1 MRTAIASAEI
11 FCVVYLSLVFLA
23 DKARSCINSFKN
35 RDIICDEAII
45 KNFVLC
51 LMSNNPV
58 TNAFFFGRAL
68 AEVMSEK
75 LEESFTNVMSD
86 LGKFD
91 AEQRE
96 NLRQF
101 MEEVQLRAERSSATT
116 SYPTA
121 DTSTTT
127 SDKNSNNNTNQASSS
142 TIEIDTSLT
151 NSDDLQTMLDRLRA
165 EIATLRAELKQH
177 RN

>member
-1 MRTAIASAEI
+1 M
-11 FCVVYLSLVFLA
+11 
-23 DKARSCINSFKN
+23 N
-35 RDIICDEAII
+35 
-45 KNFVLC
+45 
-51 LMSNNPV
+51 NNPV

-75 LEESFTNVMSD
+75 LEESFTNTMSD

-101 MEEVQLRAERSSATT
+101 MEEVQLRAERTASNT
-116 SYPTA
+116 SYP
-121 DTSTTT
+121 S
-127 SDKNSNNNTNQASSS
+127 SPSYPNNSNNSS
-142 TIEIDTSLT
+142 TGNAPSTINIDISS
-151 NSDDLQTMLDRLRA
+151 NNPDDLQTMLDRLRA
-165 EIATLRAELKQH
+165 EIATLRAELKKY

>member
-1 MRTAIASAEI
+1 
-11 FCVVYLSLVFLA
+11 
-23 DKARSCINSFKN
+23 
-35 RDIICDEAII
+35 
-45 KNFVLC
+45 
-51 LMSNNPV
+51 MSSNPV

-101 MEEVQLRAERSSATT
+101 IEEVQLRAERAAGATYTSTSATT
-116 SYPTA
+116 STA
-121 DTSTTT
+121 NSTRPSPNDNTS
-127 SDKNSNNNTNQASSS
+127 SN
-142 TIEIDTSLT
+142 TIYIDTSST
-151 NSDDLQTMLDRLRA
+151 NEDELQAMLDRLRA
-165 EIATLRAELKQH
+165 EIATLRAELKKY
-177 RN
+177 RS